1 MTELPVIFFKKS
13 FGHRAHE
20 LNFTGMGNIW
30 NLENFQ
36 FLTQIMQSAI
46 NVGLHRWNLYKI

>member
-1 MTELPVIFFKKS
+1 MNGLLVIFFKKL
-13 FGHRAHE
+13 FGRMAHE

>member
-1 MTELPVIFFKKS
+1 M
-13 FGHRAHE
+13 AHE